1 MSEEERGGGGKEG
14 INEQRKESKNIYVY
28 ICGYEHIETYIFT
41 NSVFMYLFLKG
52 KMICVEDYTL
62 ILTLVACGNTS
73 AF

>member
-1 MSEEERGGGGKEG
+1 M
-14 INEQRKESKNIYVY
+14 
-28 ICGYEHIETYIFT
+28 